1 MTSQVALYA
10 RVSSEKQADTK
21 TIASQ
26 IAVLRERIQSD
37 GETLADE
44 MQFVDDGFSGTTLI
58 RPGLERLRDHIASGL
73 VDKIYVLSPD
83 RLARKYAYQVLLIDE
98 FKHSGVELI
107 FINHEVGRTPEGEL
121 LLQMQGMI
129 AEYERAKI
137 LERCRRGRLHTAQRG
152 SVNVLTCAPYGYRYI
167 SKSNNVGEAVFEIN
181 EAEADNVK
189 KIFNW
194 FVREKKTLREV
205 VHELKKIGQVTR
217 FGNANWGRRTIAQ
230 ILNNTAYKGMA
241 AFGKTRCGPIRPRLR
256 PVRCKNGQS
265 KQTYSAYD
273 VPEDEWIYIPVPPI
287 IDAAVFDAAQEQLQE
302 NKKRARKRHTGAKY
316 LLQSLVVCS
325 HCRYAFHGI
334 HRKATPRKNGSM
346 SAEYT
351 YYRCSGSDKSRYA
364 GEAVCSNKQIKG
376 DLLEA
381 AVWDEVKKLLGN
393 PNTILMEHQRR
404 LAEISDLTE
413 DKGCFL
419 EQQIS
424 KMKQG
429 ISRLIDAYAEGHI
442 EKQDFELRIKS
453 IKQRL
458 LSAEE
463 QVEKQKDR
471 YLMEAEL
478 KLIIGKIEEFSKLIT
493 TGLDKADWS
502 VKRNIICALVKRIE
516 AGKDLI
522 NVVFRVGD
530 TLPNPNSNPID
541 FLQHCARGSSPE
553 PAIFPDIY

>member
-26 IAVLRERIQSD
+26 IAVLRERIQFD

-58 RPGLERLRDHIASGL
+58 RPGLERLRDYIASGL

-98 FKHSGVELI
+98 FKHSGIELI

-167 SKSNNVGEAVFEIN
+167 SKSNNVGDAVFEIN
-181 EAEADNVK
+181 ETEAENVK
-189 KIFNW
+189 KIFDW

-205 VHELKKIGQVTR
+205 ARELKNTGQVTR
-217 FGNANWGRRTIAQ
+217 FGKENWGRRTIAQ

-256 PVRCKNGQS
+256 PVRCKSGQS

-273 VPEDEWIYIPVPPI
+273 VPEDEWIYIPVPSI
-287 IDAAVFDAAQEQLQE
+287 IDATVFDAAQEQLQE
-302 NKKRARKRHTGAKY
+302 NKKRARKRQTGAKY

-334 HRKATPRKNGSM
+334 HRKAIPRKNGSM

-364 GEAVCSNKQIKG
+364 GESVCSSKQIKG

-381 AVWDEVKKLLGN
+381 AVWEEVKKLLSN
-393 PNTILMEHQRR
+393 PDTILMEHQRR

-419 EQQIS
+419 EQQIG

-463 QVEKQKDR
+463 QLEKQKDK
-471 YLMEAEL
+471 YVMEAEL

-493 TGLDKADWS
+493 TGLDKADWN

-516 AGKDLI
+516 AGNDLI
-522 NVVFRVGD
+522 NVVFCVGD
-530 TLPNPNSNPID
+530 TLPNPNSNPTD

-553 PAIFPDIY
+553 PSKFRAP